1 MGFAMRTTIT
11 IDDDLFK
18 AAKALATQ
26 RNVAIGKVVSDL
38 MRKGLNAESR
48 IKLRKGSGFPVF
60 EVPADAR
67 PITLETV
74 KEAEDEL

>member
-1 MGFAMRTTIT
+1 MRTTINV
-11 IDDDLFK
+11 DDDLFK
-18 AAKALATQ
+18 AAKALAAQ
-26 RNVAIGKVVSDL
+26 RHVAIGEVVSDL

-48 IKLRKGSGFPVF
+48 IKLIKSSGFTVF